1 MTVPK
6 PAASAAELGGFI
18 HLHPQ
23 LQQEIEEPESEEL
36 LFNRVVSDNVL
47 LRPKNLSE
55 SVRNVMASKPK
66 NNSDAIL
73 ALREVRELLL
83 EEVVGHGHL
92 GPDDYTRGGVK
103 TCKQRM
109 PIEGLVQDKF
119 YEGKIVKKT
128 RAGLML
134 DLNAECLGLLRW
146 RLLKGVPKKLQKVG
160 GFLANLLVT
169 KIEKAEQRVILKLQG
184 IGFSH
189 DTIEE
194 TRYKDIYGYVHHW
207 SELPGAPPYARLVPP
222 LAEADADSNA
232 RVNRPLA
239 PRDKRLARWGKN
251 GPRSS

>member
-1 MTVPK
+1 
-6 PAASAAELGGFI
+6 
-18 HLHPQ
+18 
-23 LQQEIEEPESEEL
+23 
-36 LFNRVVSDNVL
+36 
-47 LRPKNLSE
+47 
-55 SVRNVMASKPK
+55 MASKPK

-83 EEVVGHGHL
+83 EEVVGHGHH

-169 KIEKAEQRVILKLQG
+169 KVDTAEQRVILKLQG

-207 SELPGAPPYARLVPP
+207 SQLPGAPSYPRLVPQ
-222 LAEADADSNA
+222 LAEADADATA

-239 PRDKRLARWGKN
+239 PRDKRLSRWGKN